1 MGRPWVA
8 ALEREHGPGAR
19 LAGTGNALIEES
31 DWEPWGQRT
40 MPFWDR
46 KKPEVA
52 PVAKSLV
59 LDRLLALNNPSNPFE
74 IRRSPETDLFI
85 EQRIVDEQRYKAWLL
100 LDEATKEGRF
110 CQEMSNKETETDVRV
125 GTGGVGLSFGSKKTW
140 SRGPGRYKSFGG
152 EIGGG
157 AVKKW
162 EFDTKRVHDPI
173 RDTLAGSGWAFRQG
187 LT

>member
-1 MGRPWVA
+1 
-8 ALEREHGPGAR
+8 
-19 LAGTGNALIEES
+19 
-31 DWEPWGQRT
+31 

-85 EQRIVDEQRYKAWLL
+85 EQRIVDEQRYRAWLL
-100 LDEATKEGRF
+100 LDETAKQGRF
-110 CQEMSNKETETDVRV
+110 CEEITNKEVETEVEPES
-125 GTGGVGLSFGSKKTW
+125 LSFGVKKTW
-140 SRGPGRYKSFGG
+140 GRGPTNYKSWGG

-157 AVKKW
+157 TTKKW
-162 EFDTKRVHDPI
+162 SFDTKRVHDPV
-173 RDTLAGSGWAFRQG
+173 RNTLEGSGWTFKRVITKSAATYPR
-187 LT
+187 

>member
-1 MGRPWVA
+1 MP
-8 ALEREHGPGAR
+8 LESP
-19 LAGTGNALIEES
+19 TGNHLIRLRGLRVRERRC
-31 DWEPWGQRT
+31 GT
-40 MPFWDR
+40 LPFWDK

-52 PVAKSLV
+52 PVEKSLV

-173 RDTLAGSGWAFRQG
+173 RDTLAGSGWTFRQV
-187 LT
+187 LTKSAATYPR

>member
-1 MGRPWVA
+1 
-8 ALEREHGPGAR
+8 
-19 LAGTGNALIEES
+19 
-31 DWEPWGQRT
+31 
-40 MPFWDR
+40 MPFWDK

-52 PVAKSLV
+52 PVEKSLV

-125 GTGGVGLSFGSKKTW
+125 GTGGVGLSFGSTKTW
-140 SRGPGRYKSFGG
+140 SRLPGIYDG
-152 EIGGG
+152 
-157 AVKKW
+157 
-162 EFDTKRVHDPI
+162 PI
-173 RDTLAGSGWAFRQG
+173 RDTLEANGWTFKQVLRKSSATYPR
-187 LT
+187 